1 MACDS
6 KLRTNE
12 HKICLYPLA
21 FMVNTHR
28 QCQWLETH
36 HYKAKRCQTNY
47 EIVSHCHR
55 YGAQNSSDCHCH
67 QCCCAIVQPLPVI
80 RCHRVTTLRAQWNS
94 LTFPPPQ
101 LCSTHSLT
109 PMLCYSFQANIV
121 VTAKSFLKGNI
132 KLKQPVKH

>member
-94 LTFPPPQ
+94 LTFPPPTLQ
-101 LCSTHSLT
+101 HSSSHTHVVLLISSKY
-109 PMLCYSFQANIV
+109 CCHCKIV
-121 VTAKSFLKGNI
+121 FKRQYKAETAR
-132 KLKQPVKH
+132 